1 MGKKKGQGKN
11 YKDDAPP
18 EFTDSQ
24 CPHTRK
30 GLDLSRIKKAL
41 QDGTLNACQDC
52 KGGGKE
58 GDNTEIENIESP
70 LIWVCLKC
78 GYRGCGRYSDQ
89 QHAIKHFEKP
99 HSDPHCLV
107 VSLENWNIWCYLCDG
122 DVQYSSTGRLSQL
135 VTYIQ
140 KQILSEPTRKTTNKT
155 VKEHENQIQK
165 LENKNEQQKDS
176 KKGGTGMEEK
186 EKPHKEIPPK
196 NTSLTVKGFSNLGNT
211 CFFNAV
217 MQILSQTKL
226 LRELLKDLKDNETTI
241 KITPHLSSELGPI
254 IINVDKPGSLTLAMC
269 QFLTEIQE
277 TKKSVVTPKEL
288 FSQVCKK
295 AARFKGFQ
303 QQDSQELLRYLLDGM
318 RSEEIKRKSAGIF
331 KTLNDSGKQ
340 VDAEES
346 KKLVKEYEKK
356 GELQNFV
363 DQVFGGELTST
374 IMCEE
379 CKTISL
385 VTEMFLDL
393 SLPVSDEA
401 YRKKSLKKSE
411 RKPSINE
418 DDYDSSAWSN
428 NADNG
433 IPTATC
439 SKYQL
444 KKDKKHAKK
453 QAKNQRRQQKHE
465 GKVGLAHA
473 TEQNSEEHQNG
484 EESSS
489 QGNVSQPDTE
499 NLTELSVCTDSSEPM
514 LQNEK
519 EISDTEL
526 CEDTSSAGHDN
537 ANEHTEAEK
546 NNTDGQQLDPLENS
560 PEPSNSTTVNFKQ
573 FSVLTADENL
583 VQDLS
588 KISLNGN
595 IVCHDDIE
603 LDIGNCDGPF
613 DAKEYTVANQDPEV
627 AFCTLADRE
636 PPGKQE
642 SSTQSCLYQF
652 TQKEKLTGTNRLRCN
667 TCSQRKYKE
676 PKSNLG
682 DKKSVYTEAQKQMLI
697 SMAPPVLTLHL
708 KRFQQVGYSACK
720 VNKHVQFPQILDLA
734 PFCTVNCKNVAGDKG
749 ALYSLYGIVEHSG
762 TMRSG
767 HYTAYVKVRP
777 NCHLSEH
784 LNGMTPQVSEAESLK
799 GSWFHISD
807 SSVQAVPESKVQN
820 SQAYLLFYERIL
832 HQTHGDK
839 H

>member
-1 MGKKKGQGKN
+1 MGKKGQGKN

-140 KQILSEPTRKTTNKT
+140 KQTLSEPTRKTTNKT

-217 MQILSQTKL
+217 M
-226 LRELLKDLKDNETTI
+226 
-241 KITPHLSSELGPI
+241 
-254 IINVDKPGSLTLAMC
+254 
-269 QFLTEIQE
+269 
-277 TKKSVVTPKEL
+277 
-288 FSQVCKK
+288 
-295 AARFKGFQ
+295 
-303 QQDSQELLRYLLDGM
+303 
-318 RSEEIKRKSAGIF
+318 
-331 KTLNDSGKQ
+331 
-340 VDAEES
+340 
-346 KKLVKEYEKK
+346 
-356 GELQNFV
+356 
-363 DQVFGGELTST
+363 
-374 IMCEE
+374 
-379 CKTISL
+379 
-385 VTEMFLDL
+385 
-393 SLPVSDEA
+393 
-401 YRKKSLKKSE
+401 
-411 RKPSINE
+411 
-418 DDYDSSAWSN
+418 
-428 NADNG
+428 
-433 IPTATC
+433 
-439 SKYQL
+439 
-444 KKDKKHAKK
+444 
-453 QAKNQRRQQKHE
+453 
-465 GKVGLAHA
+465 
-473 TEQNSEEHQNG
+473 
-484 EESSS
+484 
-489 QGNVSQPDTE
+489 
-499 NLTELSVCTDSSEPM
+499 
-514 LQNEK
+514 
-519 EISDTEL
+519 
-526 CEDTSSAGHDN
+526 
-537 ANEHTEAEK
+537 
-546 NNTDGQQLDPLENS
+546 
-560 PEPSNSTTVNFKQ
+560 
-573 FSVLTADENL
+573 
-583 VQDLS
+583 
-588 KISLNGN
+588 
-595 IVCHDDIE
+595 
-603 LDIGNCDGPF
+603 
-613 DAKEYTVANQDPEV
+613 
-627 AFCTLADRE
+627 
-636 PPGKQE
+636 
-642 SSTQSCLYQF
+642 
-652 TQKEKLTGTNRLRCN
+652 
-667 TCSQRKYKE
+667 
-676 PKSNLG
+676 
-682 DKKSVYTEAQKQMLI
+682 
-697 SMAPPVLTLHL
+697 
-708 KRFQQVGYSACK
+708 QVGYSACK

>member
-1 MGKKKGQGKN
+1 MGKKRGQEKD

-18 EFTDSQ
+18 EFTDSR

-30 GLDLSRIKKAL
+30 VLDLSLIKKAV
-41 QDGTLNACQDC
+41 QDGMLNACQDC
-52 KGGGKE
+52 KGDEKE
-58 GDNTEIENIESP
+58 GDSIEIENTESP

-78 GYRGCGRYSDQ
+78 GHRGCGRDSDQ
-89 QHAIKHFEKP
+89 QHAIKHFEKS

-107 VSLENWNIWCYLCDG
+107 VSLENWNIWCYLCDD
-122 DVQYSSTGRLSQL
+122 DVPYSSTGWLSQF

-140 KQILSEPTRKTTNKT
+140 KQALLSEPTRKTTNKT
-155 VKEHENQIQK
+155 VKEHENQIHK

-176 KKGGTGMEEK
+176 KKGGTRTEEK
-186 EKPHKEIPPK
+186 EKPHKEIPQK
-196 NTSLTVKGFSNLGNT
+196 NTSLTVKGFNNLGNT

-217 MQILSQTKL
+217 MQILSHT
-226 LRELLKDLKDNETTI
+226 ELLKELLRDLKDNETTI
-241 KITPHLSSELGPI
+241 KITPHLSSEL
-254 IINVDKPGSLTLAMC
+254 
-269 QFLTEIQE
+269 E

-295 AARFKGFQ
+295 AARFRGFQ
-303 QQDSQELLRYLLDGM
+303 QQDSHELLRYLLDGM

-340 VDAEES
+340 EDAEES
-346 KKLVKEYEKK
+346 KKLIKEYEKK

-418 DDYDSSAWSN
+418 DEDYGVSPAS

-433 IPTATC
+433 IPTATS

-465 GKVGLAHA
+465 GKVLLAHA

-489 QGNVSQPDTE
+489 QGNLSQPDTE
-499 NLTELSVCTDSSEPM
+499 NLKELNGCTDSSEPV

-519 EISDTEL
+519 EVSDTEL
-526 CEDTSSAGHDN
+526 CEDTSSSGHDN

-546 NNTDGQQLDPLENS
+546 NNTDGHQLDPLENL
-560 PEPSNSTTVNFKQ
+560 PEPSNTTTVHFKQ
-573 FSVLTADENL
+573 FSVLTPDENL

-595 IVCHDDIE
+595 IVSHDDIE
-603 LDIGNCDGPF
+603 LEIGNCDGPF
-613 DAKEYTVANQDPEV
+613 DAKEYTVANQDPVV
-627 AFCTLADRE
+627 AFCTLANRE
-636 PPGKQE
+636 TPGKQE

-676 PKSNLG
+676 PKSSIG
-682 DKKSVYTEAQKQMLI
+682 DKKSVYTDAQKQMLI

-708 KRFQQVGYSACK
+708 KRFQQVGSSACK
-720 VNKHVQFPQILDLA
+720 VNKQVRFPQILDLA

-749 ALYSLYGIVEHSG
+749 VLYSLYGIVEHSG

-767 HYTAYVKVRP
+767 HYTAYVKVKS

-807 SSVQAVPESKVQN
+807 SRVQAVPESKVQN

-832 HQTHGDK
+832 HQTHTDK

>member
-1 MGKKKGQGKN
+1 MVKSKPKGDL
-11 YKDDAPP
+11 YY
-18 EFTDSQ
+18 SQ

-58 GDNTEIENIESP
+58 GDNTEIDNIESP

-140 KQILSEPTRKTTNKT
+140 KQTLSEPTRKTTNKT

-226 LRELLKDLKDNETTI
+226 LRELLKDLKDNETSI
-241 KITPHLSSELGPI
+241 KITPHLSSEL
-254 IINVDKPGSLTLAMC
+254 
-269 QFLTEIQE
+269 
-277 TKKSVVTPKEL
+277 
-288 FSQVCKK
+288 
-295 AARFKGFQ
+295 
-303 QQDSQELLRYLLDGM
+303 
-318 RSEEIKRKSAGIF
+318 
-331 KTLNDSGKQ
+331 
-340 VDAEES
+340 
-346 KKLVKEYEKK
+346 
-356 GELQNFV
+356 
-363 DQVFGGELTST
+363 
-374 IMCEE
+374 
-379 CKTISL
+379 ISL

-428 NADNG
+428 NAENG

-676 PKSNLG
+676 PKSNL
-682 DKKSVYTEAQKQMLI
+682 
-697 SMAPPVLTLHL
+697 
-708 KRFQQVGYSACK
+708 
-720 VNKHVQFPQILDLA
+720 
-734 PFCTVNCKNVAGDKG
+734 
-749 ALYSLYGIVEHSG
+749 
-762 TMRSG
+762 
-767 HYTAYVKVRP
+767 
-777 NCHLSEH
+777 
-784 LNGMTPQVSEAESLK
+784 VSEAESLK

>member
-1 MGKKKGQGKN
+1 I
-11 YKDDAPP
+11 
-18 EFTDSQ
+18 
-24 CPHTRK
+24 C
-30 GLDLSRIKKAL
+30 LDCILFK
-41 QDGTLNACQDC
+41 
-52 KGGGKE
+52 
-58 GDNTEIENIESP
+58 
-70 LIWVCLKC
+70 
-78 GYRGCGRYSDQ
+78 GCGRDSDQ
-89 QHAIKHFEKP
+89 QHAIKHFEKS

-107 VSLENWNIWCYLCDG
+107 VSLENWNIWCYLCDD
-122 DVQYSSTGRLSQL
+122 DVPYSSTGWLSQF

-140 KQILSEPTRKTTNKT
+140 KQALLSEPTRKTTNKT
-155 VKEHENQIQK
+155 VKEHENQIHK

-176 KKGGTGMEEK
+176 KKGGTRTEEK
-186 EKPHKEIPPK
+186 EKPHKEIPQK
-196 NTSLTVKGFSNLGNT
+196 NTSLTVKGFNNLGNT

-217 MQILSQTKL
+217 MQILSHT
-226 LRELLKDLKDNETTI
+226 ELLKELLRDLKDNETTI

-269 QFLTEIQE
+269 QFLTKIQE

-295 AARFKGFQ
+295 AARFRGFQ
-303 QQDSQELLRYLLDGM
+303 QQDSHELLRYLLDGM

-340 VDAEES
+340 EDAEES
-346 KKLVKEYEKK
+346 KKLIKEYEKK

-418 DDYDSSAWSN
+418 DEDYGVSPAS

-433 IPTATC
+433 IPTATS

-465 GKVGLAHA
+465 GKVLLAHA

-489 QGNVSQPDTE
+489 QGNLSQPDTE
-499 NLTELSVCTDSSEPM
+499 NLKELNGCTDSSEPV

-519 EISDTEL
+519 EVSDTEL
-526 CEDTSSAGHDN
+526 CEDTSSSGHDN

-546 NNTDGQQLDPLENS
+546 NNTDGHQLDPLENL
-560 PEPSNSTTVNFKQ
+560 PEPSNTTTVHFKQ
-573 FSVLTADENL
+573 FSVLTPDENL

-595 IVCHDDIE
+595 IVSHDDIE
-603 LDIGNCDGPF
+603 LEIGNCDGPF
-613 DAKEYTVANQDPEV
+613 DAKEYTVANQDPVV
-627 AFCTLADRE
+627 AFCTLANRE
-636 PPGKQE
+636 TPGKQE

-676 PKSNLG
+676 PKSSIG
-682 DKKSVYTEAQKQMLI
+682 DKKSVYTDAQKQMLI

-708 KRFQQVGYSACK
+708 KRFQQVGSSACK
-720 VNKHVQFPQILDLA
+720 VNKQVRFPQILDLA

-749 ALYSLYGIVEHSG
+749 VLYSLYGIVEHSG

-767 HYTAYVKVRP
+767 HYTAYVKVKS

-807 SSVQAVPESKVQN
+807 SRVQAVPESKVQN
-820 SQAYLLFYERIL
+820 SQAYLLFYERI
-832 HQTHGDK
+832 
-839 H
+839 

>member
-1 MGKKKGQGKN
+1 MGKKSGQGKN

-18 EFTDSQ
+18 EFTDSR

-30 GLDLSRIKKAL
+30 GLDLSMIKKAL
-41 QDGTLNACQDC
+41 KDGTLNACQDC

-58 GDNTEIENIESP
+58 GDSIEIENIESP

-78 GYRGCGRYSDQ
+78 GHRGCGRDSDQ

-107 VSLENWNIWCYLCDG
+107 VSLENWNIWCYLCDD

-140 KQILSEPTRKTTNKT
+140 KQTLSEPTRKTTNKT
-155 VKEHENQIQK
+155 VKEHENQIQI

-176 KKGGTGMEEK
+176 KKGGTGTEEK
-186 EKPHKEIPPK
+186 EKPHKEIPQK

-226 LRELLKDLKDNETTI
+226 LKELLKDLKDSESTI

-254 IINVDKPGSLTLAMC
+254 VINVDKPGSLTLAMC

-295 AARFKGFQ
+295 AARFRGFQ
-303 QQDSQELLRYLLDGM
+303 QQDSHELLCYLLDGM

-401 YRKKSLKKSE
+401 YRKKPLKKSE

-418 DDYDSSAWSN
+418 DEDYDVSPAN

-433 IPTATC
+433 IPTASS

-444 KKDKKHAKK
+444 KKDRKHAKK

-465 GKVGLAHA
+465 GKVLLAHA

-484 EESSS
+484 EGSSS
-489 QGNVSQPDTE
+489 QGNLGQPDTE
-499 NLTELSVCTDSSEPM
+499 NLTELNGCTDSSEPV

-519 EISDTEL
+519 EVNNTDL
-526 CEDTSSAGHDN
+526 CEDTSIAGHDN
-537 ANEHTEAEK
+537 ANGHTEAEK
-546 NNTDGQQLDPLENS
+546 NNTD
-560 PEPSNSTTVNFKQ
+560 VHFKQ
-573 FSVLTADENL
+573 FSVLTPDENL

-595 IVCHDDIE
+595 IVSHDDIE
-603 LDIGNCDGPF
+603 LEIGNCDGPF

-627 AFCTLADRE
+627 AFCTLANRE
-636 PPGKQE
+636 TPGKQE

-652 TQKEKLTGTNRLRCN
+652 TQKEKLTGTNRLRC
-667 TCSQRKYKE
+667 
-676 PKSNLG
+676 
-682 DKKSVYTEAQKQMLI
+682 DKKCVYTDAQKQMLI

-708 KRFQQVGYSACK
+708 KRFQQVGYSTCK
-720 VNKHVQFPQILDLA
+720 VNKQVQFPQILDLA
-734 PFCTVNCKNVAGDKG
+734 PFCTVNCKNVAGDKRV
-749 ALYSLYGIVEHSG
+749 LYGLYGIVEHSG

-767 HYTAYVKVRP
+767 HYTAYVKVKS

-820 SQAYLLFYERIL
+820 SQAYLLFYERIIQ
-832 HQTHGDK
+832 QTHTDK